1 MAAKILIVE
10 DEQKI
15 ARLVRLYLEEAGY
28 SASVIADG
36 SLAVPAFRHERPDL
50 VILDLNLPGTDGLDV
65 CRALRRES
73 NVPVIMLTARSEE
86 ADRLVGLELGAD
98 DYVTKPFS
106 PREIVAR
113 VRAVLRRTQGELL
126 AAETIQAGDLLIDPA
141 SRRARIAEHELA
153 LTVSEFDILAAL
165 AAVRACPV
173 EAAAARSVAGRC
185 PRGYER
191 SIDQHQEP
199 ATQIEDGGHGA
210 SSRPCTASATGS
222 TRSSRVIA
230 MSAYGQASGGIR
242 GSDLRGAGGG
252 HRGGEFRDRA

>member
-165 AAVRACPV
+165 ARESGRVLSRLQLL
-173 EAAAARSVAGRC
+173 EASQGVAYE
-185 PRGYER
+185 GYER
-191 SIDQHQEP
+191 SIDQHIKNLRRK
-199 ATQIEDGGHGA
+199 IEDEAGHE
-210 SSRPCTASATGS
+210 RIIQT
-222 TRSSRVIA
+222 VH
-230 MSAYGQASGGIR
+230 GIGYR
-242 GSDLRGAGGG
+242 LDPVEHG
-252 HRGGEFRDRA
+252 